1 MIKNMVIQFL
11 ETAGPTYSVLAKGF
25 LDGPNYFYLIKD
37 YNTGIHLL
45 LEVNTNQAFSLETA
59 KHLIASGWLRVVSA
73 KFFSGFNEEVND

>member
-11 ETAGPTYSVLAKGF
+11 ETAGSTYSVLAKGF
-25 LDGPNYFYLIKD
+25 LDGPNYFFLIKD